1 MNAGIRRVGAGM
13 IVLFV
18 ALVGQLTYLQVWRA
32 DSLATDPSNIRIFIR
47 DIARPRGPILTAD
60 GEIVARSRSTGDEL
74 KLQRTYPLGSL
85 FAHVAGYQSIVY
97 GNTGVEAVYN
107 DELVGRD
114 ISIGLR
120 NLDQV
125 IRGFDPEGTVVL
137 TLSRVAQEA
146 ARTGLNGRAGSIV
159 VLDVRSGGVVAMY
172 SEPTFDPNSLAGH
185 DVDEVQ
191 GVWSFLEGLPESP
204 ALARAWRERYPAGST
219 FKVITTAVAL
229 DNNVTAPDREYPLL
243 TEIVPPQ
250 TTRPIQNFGGNE
262 CGGTLAESFRDS
274 CNTTFAQIGLDLGER
289 LAEGVESFGINT
301 SAPDADVNPRVVESI
316 GPERGDFELDKP
328 SFAQA
333 AIGQGPVDVTP
344 LEMAMVAAAVAN
356 NGVMMIPHVAAEVR
370 DADGAVTERIKPREW
385 KRSMTAPTAAT
396 LTTLMRDVV
405 ENGTGGNAAIPGI
418 AVAGKTGTAQA
429 PDGPN
434 HAWFIG
440 FAPADNPVY
449 AIAVLVEHG
458 GELGDDAT
466 GGRVAAPVARDVL
479 TRLLRG

>member
-1 MNAGIRRVGAGM
+1 MNSGIRRVGAGM
-13 IVLFV
+13 IILFL
-18 ALVGQLTYLQVWRA
+18 ALIGQLTYLQVWRA
-32 DSLATDPSNIRIFIR
+32 DSLANDPTNIRIFIR

-60 GEIVARSRSTGDEL
+60 GETVARSSDTGDEL
-74 KLQRTYPLGSL
+74 KLQRSYPLGPL
-85 FAHVAGYQSIVY
+85 FANIAGYQSIVY

-114 ISIGLR
+114 IAISFR

-125 IRGFDPEGTVVL
+125 IRGFDPAGTIVL

-146 ARTGLNGRAGSIV
+146 ARAGLNGRAGSIV
-159 VLDVRSGGVVAMY
+159 VLDVRSGAVVAMY
-172 SEPTFDPNSLAGH
+172 SEPTFDPNPLAGH
-185 DVDEVQ
+185 DVGKVRDVR
-191 GVWSFLEGLPESP
+191 SFLNALPANPE
-204 ALARAWRERYPAGST
+204 LARAWRERYPAGST

-229 DNNVTAPDREYPLL
+229 DDNVTAPDRVYPVL
-243 TEIVPPQ
+243 TQIVPPL
-250 TTRPIQNFGGNE
+250 TTRPIQNYAGHS

-289 LAEGVESFGINT
+289 FAEGVERFGINT
-301 SAPDADVNPRVVESI
+301 SPPDTDVNPSVVKSV
-316 GPERGDFELDKP
+316 GPLRGDFALDKP
-328 SFAQA
+328 AFAQA
-333 AIGQGPVDVTP
+333 AIGQGPVAVTP

-356 NGVMMIPHVAAEVR
+356 DGVMMVPHVVAEVR
-370 DADGAVTERIKPREW
+370 DADGTVTKRIAPQEW
-385 KRSMTAPTAAT
+385 RRAMTSPTSAT
-396 LTTLMRDVV
+396 LTAFMRDVV
-405 ENGTGGNAAIPGI
+405 DNGTGRKAAIPGI

-479 TRLLRG
+479 IRLLQG